1 MNFIASLKY
10 RNEPLFYFGLICFV
24 LSFVFL
30 LLTKIS
36 NIQVAGVNAWN
47 KPFKF
52 ALSIMLYSWTMAWYC
67 YYKPAFNIT
76 LFSWA
81 VIVLL
86 GFEIVY
92 IAIQA
97 GRGQLSHYNMRTPF
111 YLVLFQLMGLA
122 ATLVTLYTA
131 YIGLLFF
138 QNSFPDL
145 PAAYLW
151 SIRLGIIIFVVF
163 SFEGVLMGGRM
174 SHTVGAEDGSIG
186 IPLLKW
192 SKQFGDLRVAH
203 FIGMHALQVLPI
215 FAYYFVKNT
224 KAVFM
229 VSALYGLLALYT
241 LIQALNGKPFHKL
254 WASTMQDKTT
264 TVNMNCVKKNKQMP
278 SPAMLVAIFKKATN
292 YVRTINCHH
301 KIHHQLNPTRG

>member
-1 MNFIASLKY
+1 LVFI
-10 RNEPLFYFGLICFV
+10 
-24 LSFVFL
+24 

-52 ALSIMLYSWTMAWYC
+52 AFSIMLYAWTMAWYC
-67 YYKPAFNIT
+67 YYLPSFNIG
-76 LFSWA
+76 LFNWA

-97 GRGQLSHYNMRTPF
+97 GRGQKSHFNMSSPF

-131 YIGLLFF
+131 YIGFLFF
-138 QNSFPDL
+138 QNSFPEL
-145 PAAYLW
+145 PIAYLW
-151 SIRLGIIIFVVF
+151 GSRLGIIIFVIF
-163 SFEGVLMGGRM
+163 SFEGALMGAQM
-174 SHTVGAEDGSIG
+174 SHTVGGQDGSIG

-203 FIGMHALQVLPI
+203 FIGMHALQILP
-215 FAYYFVKNT
+215 FLAFYLLKNT
-224 KAVFM
+224 KAIFI
-229 VSALYGLLALYT
+229 VSTLYGLLALFT
-241 LIQALNGKPFHKL
+241 LIQALNAKPFTKL
-254 WASTMQDKTT
+254 
-264 TVNMNCVKKNKQMP
+264 
-278 SPAMLVAIFKKATN
+278 
-292 YVRTINCHH
+292 
-301 KIHHQLNPTRG
+301 